1 MTPRGLTG
9 PGMASQAEGTVQ
21 AKESEVSNQLRR
33 QDMHGGGVQPI
44 HSSMCSCS
52 VEPIFPSVYFAK
64 VHTQCS
70 ALGLAL
76 GKLWHVRILSSFS

>member
-44 HSSMCSCS
+44 HGSMCSCS